1 MLKEDREALLTNL
14 IVDTSISVPQPEVR
28 QDVDQIYKLFDLER
42 IIRFFGQRYWES
54 ESRFKNTRP
63 GQLQLENVAA
73 HSFQVANSVM
83 LLGNRFP
90 NLNISRAIE
99 LAIVHDQ
106 LEMITGDKDPV
117 GRYGDGSDTHAF
129 SVTERNAKF
138 AEEAVALEEFVSNL
152 TPNAAVRYH
161 DLISEA
167 AAEKTLEAKF
177 VKAIDK
183 LQALAFV
190 RIKKVGD
197 ICPSHLAFTIRYSRE
212 GLKKFPNLQQY
223 FSLILEDLL
232 VDVERVFP
240 ANFQSYCQIA
250 CSILG
255 GAYVPPRGHLMRVAL
270 IGKSGVGKSTV
281 AKLLNHHSG
290 AERVSSGTICR
301 QIAKLLFGN
310 DDKSTTQTLDD
321 ALTEIDP
328 SIFLNAALLAAPEG
342 RAICLDSLRFRSD
355 YEIAK
360 RRDFTI
366 IRVTA
371 PDDVRVARLSER
383 GQKFDLVKDG
393 SHRSETELDEV
404 DVDHIVENNGDI
416 VALEDSVRAL
426 IGS

>member
-1 MLKEDREALLTNL
+1 MSKELEKLANSLVLDK
-14 IVDTSISVPQPEVR
+14 SISISPLEVR

-42 IIRFFGQRYWES
+42 TIRFFGQRYWES
-54 ESRFKNTRP
+54 ESRFENARP
-63 GQLQLENVAA
+63 GQLLLENVAA

-90 NLNISRAIE
+90 SLDIGRAIE

-129 SVTERNAKF
+129 SVTERNAKS
-138 AEEAVALEEFVSNL
+138 AEEAAALEEFVGNL
-152 TPNAAVRYH
+152 APNAAVRYH

-177 VKAIDK
+177 VKAVDK

-197 ICPSHLAFTIRYSRE
+197 IGPFHLAFTIRYSRV
-212 GLKKFPNLQQY
+212 GLKKFPDLQQY

-232 VDVERVFP
+232 ADVEQVFP
-240 ANFQSYCQIA
+240 ANFQSYCQVA
-250 CSILG
+250 CGILD
-255 GAYVPPRGHLMRVAL
+255 GACVPPQDHLMRVAL

-281 AKLLNHHSG
+281 AKLLNYHSG

-321 ALTEIDP
+321 ALTQIDP
-328 SIFLNAALLAAPEG
+328 SVFLNAALLAAPAG
-342 RAICLDSLRFRSD
+342 RPICLDSLRFKSD

-360 RRDFTI
+360 RRGFTI
-366 IRVTA
+366 VRVTA
-371 PDDVRVARLSER
+371 PDEVRVARLFER
-383 GQKFDLVKDG
+383 GQRFDLVKDG

-404 DVDHIVENNGDI
+404 DVDHTVENSGDI
-416 VALEDSVRAL
+416 DVLEDSVRAL